1 MGAIKMLQVAI
12 CDDQEIFVKKIRS
25 IVDEYFGKSSV
36 EYKVDVFLSGKEF
49 ADLKEKLTKYDIVF
63 LDINMDELDG
73 IQTAEILRKYNSG
86 AYLVFITAF
95 INYTLQG
102 YKVGAI
108 RYILKDYNN
117 MKPDILEALD
127 TISEKMNLMDF
138 KVTYN
143 FVEAGEVEISVKDI
157 IYIENELHKVRF
169 HILKNNQNIILELYK
184 KLSDVEEDLP
194 PEDFVRTHQSYLVNN
209 MYIENLKR
217 YEISLISGEK
227 IPVSK
232 SRYKEVQTAFMS
244 IKGRI

>member
-1 MGAIKMLQVAI
+1 
-12 CDDQEIFVKKIRS
+12 
-25 IVDEYFGKSSV
+25 
-36 EYKVDVFLSGKEF
+36 
-49 ADLKEKLTKYDIVF
+49 
-63 LDINMDELDG
+63 
-73 IQTAEILRKYNSG
+73 
-86 AYLVFITAF
+86 
-95 INYTLQG
+95 
-102 YKVGAI
+102 
-108 RYILKDYNN
+108 

-127 TISEKMNLMDF
+127 TIFEKMNLMDF

>member
-1 MGAIKMLQVAI
+1 M
-12 CDDQEIFVKKIRS
+12 
-25 IVDEYFGKSSV
+25 
-36 EYKVDVFLSGKEF
+36 DVFFSGREL
-49 ADLKEKLTKYDIVF
+49 ADLKEKLSKYDIVF

-73 IQTAEILRKYNSG
+73 IQTAEILRKYNPR

-102 YKVGAI
+102 YKVEAI

-117 MKPDILEALD
+117 LKPDILEALD
-127 TISEKMNLMDF
+127 TIFEKMNLMDY
-138 KVTYN
+138 KITYD
-143 FVEAGEVEISVKDI
+143 FVAVGEVEISVKDI
-157 IYIENELHKVRF
+157 IYIENVMHKVRF
-169 HILKNNQNIILELYK
+169 HIVKNNQNIILELYK
-184 KLSDVEEDLP
+184 KLSDVEEELP
-194 PEDFVRTHQSYLVNN
+194 PKDFARTHQSYLVNS

-217 YEISLISGEK
+217 YEVSLITGEK